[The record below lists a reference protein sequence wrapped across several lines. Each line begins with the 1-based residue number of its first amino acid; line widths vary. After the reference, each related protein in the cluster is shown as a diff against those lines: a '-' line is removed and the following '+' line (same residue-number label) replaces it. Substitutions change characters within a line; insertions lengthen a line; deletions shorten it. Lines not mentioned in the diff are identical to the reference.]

1 MSDAFSGDPV
11 RERHVVFLDRDGVL
25 TAETGAYITEPARL
39 ILLPGAAE
47 AVARLTAAGWRL
59 FLFTNQAGV
68 GRGCL
73 TAEMLE
79 RIHAHLAAQ
88 LEAAGGRLDGV
99 YVCPHHPDAGCDCR
113 KPEPGL
119 LLRAAADHALDLR
132 KCVVVGDTA
141 RDIAAG
147 HAVGCRTLLV
157 LTGHTTRFDPATFP
171 LPHPDAVFPDLVAAV
186 DWLLADVDAES

>member
-1 MSDAFSGDPV
+1 MNDASSEYPT

-25 TAETGAYITEPARL
+25 TAETGAYITEPAGL

-47 AVARLTAAGWRL
+47 AVARLTAAGRRV

-79 RIHAHLAAQ
+79 RIHAHLAAHI
-88 LEAAGGRLDGV
+88 EAAGGRLEGV

-119 LLRAAADHALDLR
+119 LLRAAADHALDLHD
-132 KCVVVGDTA
+132 CVVV
-141 RDIAAG
+141 
-147 HAVGCRTLLV
+147 
-157 LTGHTTRFDPATFP
+157 
-171 LPHPDAVFPDLVAAV
+171 
-186 DWLLADVDAES
+186 